1 MLHTFDADLPDAG
14 SGEAPAA
21 ARRRRR
27 IWEIDNSYHCM
38 IVGSCLGADECRRLA
53 ARTKPRPAADAT
65 DFLVHGRVVHAMATA
80 GPAAKLAQKIL
91 DRKFRSHIRRCA
103 PLATGDDM
111 RAWWVERSA
120 LGEFAG
126 PFWALLSHP
135 ETTPALSVVLF
146 GEMHMLSHLE
156 GSTNRAYRR
165 RLAAADRETAA
176 ARRNAAAARERAD
189 ERQCEVDR
197 LRGAL
202 RRAEVENR
210 RLEGALERCA
220 RREADPGV
228 GALEARVAELAR
240 LAEDSDR
247 KGRAA
252 ASRLADRTAE
262 LRASGEENAALRR
275 ALDAAESECA
285 TLTALLR
292 SAMPGGEDGDDAAR
306 PIDLA
311 GRGVVYVGGRSGL
324 LGHFRTLVE
333 DANGRFIH
341 HDGGLEDNDRKLGSS
356 LGRGDAVLCPVDCV
370 SHGACLRAKRF
381 CKRTGRAFIPLRSSG
396 LSAFANGLRRAAAH
410 RAGP

>member
-1 MLHTFDADLPDAG
+1 MLQTFDADLPDSG
-14 SGEAPAA
+14 NGEAPAA

-27 IWEIDNSYHCM
+27 IWEIDNSFHCM

-103 PLATGDDM
+103 PLATEDDM
-111 RAWWVERSA
+111 RAWWAEQSA
-120 LGEFAG
+120 RGEFAG

-135 ETTPALSVVLF
+135 ETTPALSIVLF

-156 GSTNRAYRR
+156 GSTNRAFQRR
-165 RLAAADRETAA
+165 IAAAERETAA
-176 ARRNAAAARERAD
+176 ARRDAAAARERAA
-189 ERQCEVDR
+189 ERQREVDR
-197 LRGAL
+197 LRAAL
-202 RRAEVENR
+202 RCAEAGNR
-210 RLEGALERCA
+210 RLESALERGA

-252 ASRLADRTAE
+252 AARLAERTAE
-262 LRASGEENAALRR
+262 LRARDEENAALRR

-292 SAMPGGEDGDDAAR
+292 SATPDGGDGDGPAR

-333 DANGRFIH
+333 NANGRFIH
-341 HDGGLEDNDRKLGSS
+341 HDGGLEDNDRKLGGS

-396 LSAFANGLRRAAAH
+396 LSAFADGLRRAAAH

>member
-1 MLHTFDADLPDAG
+1 MLQTFDADLPDAEG
-14 SGEAPAA
+14 GKAPAA

-38 IVGSCLGADECRRLA
+38 VVGSCLDMDETRKLA

-65 DFLVHGRVVHAMATA
+65 DFLVHGRVVYAMGKP

-103 PLATGDDM
+103 PLATEDDM
-111 RAWWVERSA
+111 RAYWVECSA
-120 LGEFAG
+120 RGEFAG
-126 PFWALLSHP
+126 PFWALMSHP
-135 ETTPALSVVLF
+135 ETTQALSIVLF

-156 GSTNRAYRR
+156 GSTNRAFRR
-165 RLAAADRETAA
+165 RLATAERDAAA
-176 ARRNAAAARERAD
+176 ARRDAAAARERTA
-189 ERQCEVDR
+189 ERRREVDR
-197 LRGAL
+197 LREAL
-202 RRAEVENR
+202 RCAEAENR
-210 RLEGALERCA
+210 RLEDALERRA
-220 RREADPGV
+220 RREADADP
-228 GALEARVAELAR
+228 GALEARIAELSR

-247 KGRAA
+247 KGCAA
-252 ASRLADRTAE
+252 VSRLAERTAE
-262 LRASGEENAALRR
+262 LRVCGEENAALRR

-285 TLTALLR
+285 ALTALLR
-292 SAMPGGEDGDDAAR
+292 SATPGGAEDGAAR

-324 LGHFRTLVE
+324 LGHFRALVE
-333 DANGRFIH
+333 NANGRFIH
-341 HDGGLEDNDRKLGSS
+341 HDGGIEDNDRKLGSS

-396 LSAFANGLRRAAAH
+396 LSAFADGLRRAATQ
-410 RAGP
+410 